1 MTASH
6 YESFNFPIL
15 EALSQGCPV
24 IGLKSAIIPEL
35 KSYVNMARDLDEFVD
50 NMKEIKIKPSVQS
63 INRLYKIFNWKNYVK
78 DLVRLY

>member
-1 MTASH
+1 
-6 YESFNFPIL
+6 
-15 EALSQGCPV
+15 
-24 IGLKSAIIPEL
+24 
-35 KSYVNMARDLDEFVD
+35 MARDLDEFVD